1 MEMRCTPTILSGKIK
16 AISSKSHA
24 HRVLICS
31 ALASEPTKI
40 NCNVLSK
47 DITATLECLKMLG
60 VDIKTGENTIFVNP
74 QRFNEKA
81 EIDCDESG
89 STLRFLLPVVSALG
103 IDATINAHG
112 RLPQRP
118 LSPLKEE
125 LEKKGVVFETDNE
138 FPLHITGNL
147 QSGEYELAGNVSS
160 QFVSGLLFALPLLEG
175 DSKIALIPPVES
187 KSYIDMTVATL
198 REFGILIEETEN
210 TYIIKGNQKYISPQE
225 ITIDG
230 DWSNSAFFLCAGA
243 LSKDG
248 VTVSG
253 LNINSTQGDKKILDI
268 LKRMGASVQINN
280 DEITVKKNKLM
291 GTMVN
296 GGDIP
301 DLVPIV
307 SVVGAMCDNGVTH
320 IINASRLR
328 LKESDR
334 IATTEALLTKVG
346 AAVSE
351 TDDGLVIW
359 GENDLIGGRVEGA
372 NDHRIVMSAAILSC
386 LCALPV
392 DIVGAEAVEKSYPQF
407 FENFNSLG
415 GKANVINDGK

>member
-1 MEMRCTPTILSGKIK
+1 MEMRCTPAILSGKIK

-24 HRVLICS
+24 HRVFICS
-31 ALASEPTKI
+31 ALSNEPTKI

-47 DITATLECLKMLG
+47 DITATLKCLEQLG
-60 VDIKTGENTIFVNP
+60 ADIKTEENTIFVNP
-74 QRFNEKA
+74 QTFNEKT
-81 EIDCDESG
+81 EIDCGESG
-89 STLRFLLPVVSALG
+89 STLRFLLPLVSALG
-103 IDATINAHG
+103 IDTTINAHG
-112 RLPQRP
+112 RLPERP

-138 FPLHITGNL
+138 FPLHITGKL
-147 QSGEYELAGNVSS
+147 QSGEYELAGNISS
-160 QFVSGLLFALPLLEG
+160 QFISGLLFALPLLEG
-175 DSKIALIPPVES
+175 DSQITLIPPVES
-187 KSYIDMTVATL
+187 KPYIDMTVATL
-198 REFGILIEETEN
+198 HDFGILIEEAEN
-210 TYIIKGNQKYISPQE
+210 TYIIKGNQKYISPKE
-225 ITIDG
+225 INVEG

-248 VTVSG
+248 VTVTG
-253 LNINSTQGDKKILDI
+253 LNTNSTQGDKKILDI
-268 LKRMGASVQINN
+268 LKRMGASVEVNN

-301 DLVPIV
+301 DLVPIA
-307 SVVGAMCDNGVTH
+307 SVMGAMCDKGVTH
-320 IINASRLR
+320 IVNASRLR

-334 IATTEALLTKVG
+334 IATTESLLTKVG

-392 DIVGAEAVEKSYPQF
+392 DIVGAEAVGKSYPHF
-407 FENFNSLG
+407 FEDFNSLG
-415 GKANVINDGK
+415 GKANVINNGK

>member
-1 MEMRCTPTILSGKIK
+1 MEVRCTPKVLSGKIK

-31 ALASEPTKI
+31 ALCNEPTKI
-40 NCNVLSK
+40 SCNVLSK
-47 DITATLECLKMLG
+47 DITATLECLKSMG
-60 VDIKTGENTIFVNP
+60 IEIKIENDVILVIPKEFKK
-74 QRFNEKA
+74 KA
-81 EIDCDESG
+81 EIDCGESG
-89 STLRFLLPVVSALG
+89 STLRFLLPLVSALG
-103 IDATINAHG
+103 MDTTITAHG

-125 LEKKGVVFETDNE
+125 MEKKGVAFKTDNE
-138 FPLHITGNL
+138 FPLHITGEL

-160 QFVSGLLFALPLLEG
+160 QFISGLLFALPLLKG
-175 DSKIALIPPVES
+175 DSKIKLIPPVES
-187 KSYIDMTVATL
+187 KSYIDITVATL
-198 REFGILIEETEN
+198 RDFGIEIQEAEN
-210 TYIIKGNQKYISPQE
+210 TYIVKGNQKYQSPKE
-225 ITIDG
+225 ITVDG
-230 DWSNSAFFLCAGA
+230 DWSDSAFFLCAGA

-253 LNINSTQGDKKILDI
+253 LDMNSTQGDRKILDI
-268 LKRMGASVQINN
+268 LKRMGASVEIC
-280 DEITVKKNKLM
+280 DKEITVKKNKLM

-307 SVVGAMCDNGVTH
+307 SVMAAMCDKGVTH
-320 IINASRLR
+320 IVNASRLR

-334 IATTEALLTKVG
+334 IATTEALLSKVG

-359 GENDLIGGRVEGA
+359 GENYLIGGRVEGA
-372 NDHRIVMSAAILSC
+372 NDHRIVMSAAILSS
-386 LCALPV
+386 LCVLPV
-392 DIVGAEAVEKSYPQF
+392 DIVGAEAVEKSYPHF
-407 FENFNSLG
+407 FEDFNSLG
-415 GKANVINDGK
+415 GEANVINNGK

>member
-1 MEMRCTPTILSGKIK
+1 MEMRCTPAILSGKIK

-47 DITATLECLKMLG
+47 DITATVECLKMLG
-60 VDIKTGENTIFVNP
+60 AEIKIEENTLFVNP
-74 QRFNEKA
+74 QKFSEKA
-81 EIDCDESG
+81 EIDCGESG

-103 IDATINAHG
+103 IDTTINAHG
-112 RLPQRP
+112 RLPERP

-125 LEKKGVVFETDNE
+125 LEKKGVVFKTDNKY
-138 FPLHITGNL
+138 PLHITGNL
-147 QSGEYELAGNVSS
+147 QRGEYELAGNVSS
-160 QFVSGLLFALPLLEG
+160 QFVSGLLFALPLLDG
-175 DSKIALIPPVES
+175 DSKISLIPPVES

-198 REFGILIEETEN
+198 RDFGILIEETEN
-210 TYIIKGNQKYISPQE
+210 TYIIKGNQKYISPKE
-225 ITIDG
+225 ITIEG

-268 LKRMGASVQINN
+268 LKRMGASVEVN

-307 SVVGAMCDNGVTH
+307 SVMGAMCDKGVTH
-320 IINASRLR
+320 IVNASRLR

-392 DIVGAEAVEKSYPQF
+392 DIVDAEAVNKSYPHF
-407 FENFNSLG
+407 FEDFNSLG

>member
-1 MEMRCTPTILSGKIK
+1 MEMRCTPAILSGKIK

-31 ALASEPTKI
+31 ALANEPTKI

-60 VDIKTGENTIFVNP
+60 ADIKTEENTIFVNP
-74 QRFNEKA
+74 QKFNEKA
-81 EIDCDESG
+81 EIDCGESG
-89 STLRFLLPVVSALG
+89 STLRFLLPLVSALR
-103 IDATINAHG
+103 IDTIINAHG
-112 RLPQRP
+112 RLPERP
-118 LSPLKEE
+118 LSQLKEE
-125 LEKKGVVFETDNE
+125 LEKKGVVFHKNNE
-138 FPLHITGNL
+138 YPLHITGNL
-147 QSGEYELAGNVSS
+147 QSGDFELAGNISS
-160 QFVSGLLFALPLLEG
+160 QFVSGLLFALPLLKG
-175 DSKIALIPPVES
+175 DSKIRLIPPVES
-187 KSYIDMTVATL
+187 KSYIDITVETL
-198 REFGILIEETEN
+198 RDFGIIVEETEN
-210 TYIIKGNQKYISPQE
+210 TYIIKGNQKYISPKE
-225 ITIDG
+225 ITIEG

-253 LNINSTQGDKKILDI
+253 LDINSTQGDKKILDI
-268 LKRMGASVQINN
+268 LKRMGASVEING

-301 DLVPIV
+301 DLVPVV
-307 SVVGAMCDNGVTH
+307 SVMGAMCDKGVTH
-320 IINASRLR
+320 IVNASRLR

-334 IATTEALLTKVG
+334 IATTESLLSKVG

-359 GENDLIGGRVEGA
+359 GENDLIGGRADGA
-372 NDHRIVMSAAILSC
+372 NDHRIVMSAAIFSS

-392 DIVGAEAVEKSYPQF
+392 DIVGAEAVSKSYPHF
-407 FENFNSLG
+407 FEDFNSLG

>member
-1 MEMRCTPTILSGKIK
+1 MEMRCTPAILSGKIK

-31 ALASEPTKI
+31 ALANEPTKI

-47 DITATLECLKMLG
+47 DITATLECLKMFG
-60 VDIKTGENTIFVNP
+60 ADIKTEENGIFVNP
-74 QRFNEKA
+74 QKFSKKA
-81 EIDCDESG
+81 EIDCGESG
-89 STLRFLLPVVSALG
+89 STLRFLLPLVSALG
-103 IDATINAHG
+103 IDTTINAHG
-112 RLPQRP
+112 RLPERP

-125 LEKKGVVFETDNE
+125 LEKKGVAFEKGDKY
-138 FPLHITGNL
+138 PLHITGNL

-175 DSKIALIPPVES
+175 DSKIKLIPPVES
-187 KSYIDMTVATL
+187 KPYIDMTVATL
-198 REFGILIEETEN
+198 RNFGIFIEETEN
-210 TYIIKGNQKYISPQE
+210 TYIIKGNQKYISPEE
-225 ITIDG
+225 ITIEG

-253 LNINSTQGDKKILDI
+253 LDINSTQGDKKILGI
-268 LKRMGASVQINN
+268 LKRMGASVEVNN

-307 SVVGAMCDNGVTH
+307 SVMGAMCDKGVTH
-320 IINASRLR
+320 IVNASRLR

-351 TDDGLVIW
+351 TDDGLVVW

-386 LCALPV
+386 LCSLPV
-392 DIVGAEAVEKSYPQF
+392 DIVGAEATQKSYPLF
-407 FENFNSLG
+407 FEDFNSLG

>member
-1 MEMRCTPTILSGKIK
+1 MEMRCTPAILSGKIK

-40 NCNVLSK
+40 ICNVLSK
-47 DITATLECLKMLG
+47 DITATVECLKMLG
-60 VDIKTGENTIFVNP
+60 AEIKIEENTLFVNP
-74 QRFNEKA
+74 QKFSEKA
-81 EIDCDESG
+81 EIDCGESG

-103 IDATINAHG
+103 IDTTINAHG
-112 RLPQRP
+112 RLPERP

-125 LEKKGVVFETDNE
+125 LEKKGVVFETDNKY
-138 FPLHITGNL
+138 PLHITGNL

-160 QFVSGLLFALPLLEG
+160 QFVSGLLFALPLLDG
-175 DSKIALIPPVES
+175 DSKISLIPPVES

-198 REFGILIEETEN
+198 RDFGILIEETEN
-210 TYIIKGNQKYISPQE
+210 TYIIKGNQKYISPKE
-225 ITIDG
+225 ITIEG

-268 LKRMGASVQINN
+268 LKRMGASVEVN
-280 DEITVKKNKLM
+280 DEITVKKSKLM

-307 SVVGAMCDNGVTH
+307 SVMGAMCDKGVTH
-320 IINASRLR
+320 IVNASRLR

-334 IATTEALLTKVG
+334 IATTEALLTKAG

-392 DIVGAEAVEKSYPQF
+392 DIVGAEAVNKSYPHF
-407 FENFNSLG
+407 FEDFNSLG

>member
-1 MEMRCTPTILSGKIK
+1 MEMRCTPAILSGKIK

-31 ALASEPTKI
+31 ALANEPTKI
-40 NCNVLSK
+40 ICNVLSK
-47 DITATLECLKMLG
+47 DITATVECLKMLG
-60 VDIKTGENTIFVNP
+60 AEIKIEENTLFVNP
-74 QRFNEKA
+74 QKFSEKA
-81 EIDCDESG
+81 EIDCGESG

-103 IDATINAHG
+103 IDTTINAHG
-112 RLPQRP
+112 RLPERP

-125 LEKKGVVFETDNE
+125 LEKKGVVFKTDNE

-160 QFVSGLLFALPLLEG
+160 QFVSGLLFALPLLDG
-175 DSKIALIPPVES
+175 DSKISLIPPVES

-198 REFGILIEETEN
+198 RDFGILIEETEN
-210 TYIIKGNQKYISPQE
+210 TYIIKGNQKYISPKE
-225 ITIDG
+225 ITIEG
-230 DWSNSAFFLCAGA
+230 DWSNSTFFLCAGA

-268 LKRMGASVQINN
+268 LKRMGASIEVND

-307 SVVGAMCDNGVTH
+307 SVMGAMCDKGVTH
-320 IINASRLR
+320 IVNASRLR

-392 DIVGAEAVEKSYPQF
+392 DIVDAEAVNKSYPHF
-407 FENFNSLG
+407 FEDFNSLG

>member
-1 MEMRCTPTILSGKIK
+1 MEMRCTPAILSGKIK

-31 ALASEPTKI
+31 ALANEPTKI

-60 VDIKTGENTIFVNP
+60 ADIKTEENTIFVNP
-74 QRFNEKA
+74 QKFNEKA
-81 EIDCDESG
+81 EIDCGESG
-89 STLRFLLPVVSALG
+89 STLRFLLPLVSALR
-103 IDATINAHG
+103 IDTTINAHG
-112 RLPQRP
+112 RLPERP

-125 LEKKGVVFETDNE
+125 LEKKGVVFHKNNE
-138 FPLHITGNL
+138 YPLHITGNL
-147 QSGEYELAGNVSS
+147 QSGDFELAGNISS
-160 QFVSGLLFALPLLEG
+160 QFISGLLFALPLLKG
-175 DSKIALIPPVES
+175 DSKIRLIPPVES
-187 KSYIDMTVATL
+187 KPYIDMTVATL
-198 REFGILIEETEN
+198 RDFGILIEETEN
-210 TYIIKGNQKYISPQE
+210 TYIIKGNQKYISPKE
-225 ITIDG
+225 ITIEG

-253 LNINSTQGDKKILDI
+253 LDINSTQGDKKILDI
-268 LKRMGASVQINN
+268 LKRMGASVEING

-301 DLVPIV
+301 DLVPVV
-307 SVVGAMCDNGVTH
+307 SVMGAMCDKGVTH
-320 IINASRLR
+320 IVNASRLR

-334 IATTEALLTKVG
+334 IATTESLLSKVG

-359 GENDLIGGRVEGA
+359 GENDLIGGRVDGA
-372 NDHRIVMSAAILSC
+372 NDHRIVMSAAVFSS

-392 DIVGAEAVEKSYPQF
+392 DIVGAEAVSKSYPHF
-407 FENFNSLG
+407 FEDFNSLG

>member
-1 MEMRCTPTILSGKIK
+1 MEMRCTPAILSGKIK

-24 HRVLICS
+24 HRVLICA
-31 ALASEPTKI
+31 ALSNEPTKI
-40 NCNVLSK
+40 SCNVLSK
-47 DITATLECLKMLG
+47 DITATVECLKNLG
-60 VDIKTGENTIFVNP
+60 AGISINGDEILVTPKG
-74 QRFNEKA
+74 FNKKA
-81 EIDCDESG
+81 EIDCGESG
-89 STLRFLLPVVSALG
+89 STLRFLLPLVSALG
-103 IDATINAHG
+103 IDTTINAHG
-112 RLPQRP
+112 RLPERP

-125 LEKKGVVFETDNE
+125 LEKKGVVFKTDNE
-138 FPLHITGNL
+138 YPLHITGNL

-160 QFVSGLLFALPLLEG
+160 QFVSGLLFALPLLDG
-175 DSKIALIPPVES
+175 DSKISLIPPVES

-198 REFGILIEETEN
+198 RDFGILIEEAEN
-210 TYIIKGNQKYISPQE
+210 TYIIKGNQKYISPRE

-268 LKRMGASVQINN
+268 LKRMGASVEINN

-307 SVVGAMCDNGVTH
+307 SVMGAMCDKGVTH
-320 IINASRLR
+320 IVNASRLR

-334 IATTEALLTKVG
+334 IATTEALLTKAG

-359 GENDLIGGRVEGA
+359 GENDLIGGRVDGA

-392 DIVGAEAVEKSYPQF
+392 DIVGAEAVEKSYPHF
-407 FENFNSLG
+407 FEDFNRLG

>member
-1 MEMRCTPTILSGKIK
+1 MEMRCTPAILSGKIK

-31 ALASEPTKI
+31 ALANEPTKI

-47 DITATLECLKMLG
+47 DITATLECLEQLG
-60 VDIKTGENTIFVNP
+60 AEIKTEENTIFVTP
-74 QRFNEKA
+74 QTFSKKT
-81 EIDCDESG
+81 EIDCAESG
-89 STLRFLLPVVSALG
+89 STLRFLLPLVSALG
-103 IDATINAHG
+103 IDSTINAHG
-112 RLPQRP
+112 RLSERP

-125 LEKKGVVFETDNE
+125 MEKKGVVFETDNE
-138 FPLHITGNL
+138 FPLHITGKL
-147 QSGEYELAGNVSS
+147 QSGEYELTGNISS
-160 QFVSGLLFALPLLEG
+160 QFISGLLFALPLLEG
-175 DSKIALIPPVES
+175 DSQITLIPPVES
-187 KSYIDMTVATL
+187 KPYIDMTVATL
-198 REFGILIEETEN
+198 RDFGILVEEAEN
-210 TYIIKGNQKYISPQE
+210 TYIIKGNQKYISPKE
-225 ITIDG
+225 ITIEG

-253 LNINSTQGDKKILDI
+253 LNINSIQGDKKVLDI
-268 LKRMGASVQINN
+268 LKRMGASVEVNN

-307 SVVGAMCDNGVTH
+307 SVMGAMCDKGVTH
-320 IINASRLR
+320 IVNASRLR

-372 NDHRIVMSAAILSC
+372 NDHRVVMSAAILSC

-392 DIVGAEAVEKSYPQF
+392 DIVDAETVEKSYPHF
-407 FENFNSLG
+407 FEDFNSLG
-415 GKANVINDGK
+415 GKANVINNGK

>member
-1 MEMRCTPTILSGKIK
+1 MEMRCTPAFLSGKIK

-31 ALASEPTKI
+31 ALSNESTKI
-40 NCNVLSK
+40 SCNVLSK
-47 DITATLECLKMLG
+47 DITATVECLKNMG
-60 VDIKTGENTIFVNP
+60 ADISINGDEILVTPKD
-74 QRFNEKA
+74 FNKKA
-81 EIDCDESG
+81 EIDCGESG
-89 STLRFLLPVVSALG
+89 STLRFLLPLVSALG
-103 IDATINAHG
+103 IDTTINAHG
-112 RLPQRP
+112 RLPERP

-125 LEKKGVVFETDNE
+125 LEKKGVTFETDNK
-138 FPLHITGNL
+138 FPLHLTGEL

-160 QFVSGLLFALPLLEG
+160 QFISGLLFALPLLNG
-175 DSKIALIPPVES
+175 DSKIKLIPPIES
-187 KSYIDMTVATL
+187 KSYIDITVATL
-198 REFGILIEETEN
+198 RGFGIEIEEAEN
-210 TYIIKGNQKYISPQE
+210 AYIIKGNQKYISPKE
-225 ITIDG
+225 ITVDG

-248 VTVSG
+248 VTVTG
-253 LNINSTQGDKKILDI
+253 LNTNSTQGDRKILEI
-268 LKRMGASVQINN
+268 LKRLGASVEINET
-280 DEITVKKNKLM
+280 EITVKKNKLM

-301 DLVPIV
+301 DLVPII
-307 SVVGAMCDNGVTH
+307 SVMGAMCDKGVTH

-334 IATTEALLTKVG
+334 IATTEALLSKVG

-359 GENDLIGGRVEGA
+359 GENDLIGGRVDGA

-386 LCALPV
+386 LCSLPV
-392 DIVGAEAVEKSYPQF
+392 DIVGAEAVDKSYPHF
-407 FENFNSLG
+407 FEDFNSLG

>member
-1 MEMRCTPTILSGKIK
+1 MEMRCTPAILSGKIK

-31 ALASEPTKI
+31 ALANEPTKI

-60 VDIKTGENTIFVNP
+60 ADIKTEENTIFVNP
-74 QRFNEKA
+74 QKINDKA
-81 EIDCDESG
+81 EIDCGESG
-89 STLRFLLPVVSALG
+89 STLRFLLPLVSALG
-103 IDATINAHG
+103 IDTTINAHG
-112 RLPQRP
+112 RLPERP

-125 LEKKGVVFETDNE
+125 LEKKGVVFQKDNE
-138 FPLHITGNL
+138 YPLHITGNL
-147 QSGEYELAGNVSS
+147 QSGDFELAGNISS
-160 QFVSGLLFALPLLEG
+160 QFVSGLLFALPLLKG
-175 DSKIALIPPVES
+175 DSKIRLIPPVES
-187 KSYIDMTVATL
+187 KPYIDMTVATL
-198 REFGILIEETEN
+198 RDFGILIEETEN
-210 TYIIKGNQKYISPQE
+210 TYIIKGNQKYISPKE
-225 ITIDG
+225 ITIEG

-253 LNINSTQGDKKILDI
+253 IDTNSTQGDKKILDI
-268 LKRMGASVQINN
+268 LKRMGASVEVNN

-301 DLVPIV
+301 DLVPVV
-307 SVVGAMCDNGVTH
+307 SVMGAMCDKGVTH
-320 IINASRLR
+320 IVNASRLR

-334 IATTEALLTKVG
+334 IATTESLLSKVG

-372 NDHRIVMSAAILSC
+372 NDHRIVMSAAIFSS

-392 DIVGAEAVEKSYPQF
+392 DIVGAEAVSKSYPHF
-407 FENFNSLG
+407 FEDFNSLG

>member
-1 MEMRCTPTILSGKIK
+1 MEMRCTPAILSGKIK

-47 DITATLECLKMLG
+47 DITATVECLKNLG
-60 VDIKTGENTIFVNP
+60 AGISINGDEILVTPKV
-74 QRFNEKA
+74 FNKKA
-81 EIDCDESG
+81 EIDCGESG
-89 STLRFLLPVVSALG
+89 STLRFLLPLVSALG
-103 IDATINAHG
+103 IDTTINAHG
-112 RLPQRP
+112 RLPERP

-125 LEKKGVVFETDNE
+125 LEKKGVTFETDNE
-138 FPLHITGNL
+138 FPLQITGKL

-160 QFVSGLLFALPLLEG
+160 QFVSGLLLALPLLNG
-175 DSKIALIPPVES
+175 DSKVKLIPPIES
-187 KSYIDMTVATL
+187 KSYIDITVATL
-198 REFGILIEETEN
+198 RDFGIEIEEAEN
-210 TYIIKGNQKYISPQE
+210 TYIIKGNQKYISPRE

-268 LKRMGASVQINN
+268 LKRMGASVEVND

-307 SVVGAMCDNGVTH
+307 SVMGAMCDKGVTH
-320 IINASRLR
+320 IVNASRLR

-392 DIVGAEAVEKSYPQF
+392 DIVDAEAVNKSYPHF
-407 FENFNSLG
+407 FEDFNSLG

>member
-1 MEMRCTPTILSGKIK
+1 MEMRCTPAILSGKIK

-31 ALASEPTKI
+31 ALADELTKI

-60 VDIKTGENTIFVNP
+60 ADIKTEENTILVTP
-74 QRFNEKA
+74 QKFREKA
-81 EIDCDESG
+81 EIDCGESG

-103 IDATINAHG
+103 VDATIIAHG
-112 RLPQRP
+112 RLPERP

-125 LEKKGVVFETDNE
+125 LEKKGVIFQTDKE
-138 FPLHITGNL
+138 FPLHITGKL
-147 QSGEYELAGNVSS
+147 QSGEYELAGNISS
-160 QFVSGLLFALPLLEG
+160 QFISGLLFALPLLDG
-175 DSKIALIPPVES
+175 DSKISLIPPAQS
-187 KSYIDMTVATL
+187 KPYIDMTIETL
-198 REFGILIEETEN
+198 RGFGIEIREEEN
-210 TYIIKGNQKYISPQE
+210 TYIIKGNQKYISPKE

-243 LSKDG
+243 ISNDG

-253 LNINSTQGDKKILDI
+253 LNVNSAQGDKKILDI
-268 LKRMGASVQINN
+268 LKRMGATVQINKN
-280 DEITVKKNKLM
+280 EITVKKNKLM

-307 SVVGAMCDNGVTH
+307 SVMGAMCDKGVTH
-320 IINASRLR
+320 IVNASRLR

-359 GENDLIGGRVEGA
+359 GENELIGGRVEGA

-386 LCALPV
+386 LCSLPV
-392 DIVGAEAVEKSYPQF
+392 DIFGVEAVEKSYPHF
-407 FENFNSLG
+407 FEDFNSLG
-415 GKANVINDGK
+415 GKANVINDGE

>member
-1 MEMRCTPTILSGKIK
+1 MEMRCTPAILSGKIK

-31 ALASEPTKI
+31 ALADEPTKI

-60 VDIKTGENTIFVNP
+60 ADIKTEENTILVTPRKF
-74 QRFNEKA
+74 REKA

-103 IDATINAHG
+103 VDTTIIAHG
-112 RLPQRP
+112 RLPERP

-125 LEKKGVVFETDNE
+125 LEKKGITFETGNE
-138 FPLHITGNL
+138 FPLHITGKL
-147 QSGEYELAGNVSS
+147 QSGEYELAGNISS
-160 QFVSGLLFALPLLEG
+160 QFISGLLFALPLLDGE
-175 DSKIALIPPVES
+175 SIIKLIPPIQS
-187 KSYIDMTVATL
+187 KPYIDMTVATL
-198 REFGILIEETEN
+198 RDFGIIIEEAEN
-210 TYIIKGNQKYISPQE
+210 TYIIKGKQKYVSPKE
-225 ITIDG
+225 ITIEG

-243 LSKDG
+243 ISNDG

-253 LNINSTQGDKKILDI
+253 LNANSAQGDKKILDI

-307 SVVGAMCDNGVTH
+307 SVMGAMCDKGVTH
-320 IINASRLR
+320 IVNASRLR

-334 IATTEALLTKVG
+334 IATTEALLSKVG

-359 GENDLIGGRVEGA
+359 GENELIGGRVEGA

-386 LCALPV
+386 LCALPI
-392 DIVGAEAVEKSYPQF
+392 DIVGAEAVEKSYPHF
-407 FENFNSLG
+407 FEDFNSLG

>member
-1 MEMRCTPTILSGKIK
+1 MEMRCTPAILSGKIK

-31 ALASEPTKI
+31 ALADEPTKI

-60 VDIKTGENTIFVNP
+60 ADIKTEENTILVTP
-74 QRFNEKA
+74 QKFREKA
-81 EIDCDESG
+81 EIDCGESG

-103 IDATINAHG
+103 VNATIIAHG
-112 RLPQRP
+112 RLPERP

-125 LEKKGVVFETDNE
+125 LEKKGITFETDNE
-138 FPLHITGNL
+138 FPLHITGKL
-147 QSGEYELAGNVSS
+147 QSGEYELAGNISS
-160 QFVSGLLFALPLLEG
+160 QFISGLLFALPLLDGE
-175 DSKIALIPPVES
+175 SIIKLIPPIQS
-187 KSYIDMTVATL
+187 KPYIDMTIETL
-198 REFGILIEETEN
+198 RGFGIEIREEEN
-210 TYIIKGNQKYISPQE
+210 TYIIKGNQKYISPKE

-243 LSKDG
+243 ISNDG

-253 LNINSTQGDKKILDI
+253 LNVNSAQGDKKILDI
-268 LKRMGASVQINN
+268 LKKMGATVQINN
-280 DEITVKKNKLM
+280 NEITVKKNKLM

-307 SVVGAMCDNGVTH
+307 SVMGAMCDKGVTH
-320 IINASRLR
+320 IVNASRLR

-359 GENDLIGGRVEGA
+359 GENELIGGRVEGA
-372 NDHRIVMSAAILSC
+372 NDHRIVMSAAILSS
-386 LCALPV
+386 LCALPI
-392 DIVGAEAVEKSYPQF
+392 DIVGAEAVEKSYPYF
-407 FENFNSLG
+407 FEDFNSLG
-415 GKANVINDGK
+415 GKANVINNGK

>member
-1 MEMRCTPTILSGKIK
+1 MEMRCTPAILSGKIK

-31 ALASEPTKI
+31 ALANEPTKI

-60 VDIKTGENTIFVNP
+60 ADIKTEENTIFVNP
-74 QRFNEKA
+74 QKFNEKA
-81 EIDCDESG
+81 EIDCGESG
-89 STLRFLLPVVSALG
+89 STLRFLLPLVSALR
-103 IDATINAHG
+103 IDTIINAHG
-112 RLPQRP
+112 RLPERP

-125 LEKKGVVFETDNE
+125 LEKKGVVFHKNNE
-138 FPLHITGNL
+138 YPLHITGNL
-147 QSGEYELAGNVSS
+147 QSGDFELAGNISS
-160 QFVSGLLFALPLLEG
+160 QFISGLLFALPLLKG
-175 DSKIALIPPVES
+175 DSKIRLIPPVES
-187 KSYIDMTVATL
+187 KPYIDMTVATL
-198 REFGILIEETEN
+198 RDFGILIEETEN
-210 TYIIKGNQKYISPQE
+210 TYIIKGNQKYISPKE
-225 ITIDG
+225 ITIEG

-253 LNINSTQGDKKILDI
+253 LDTNSTQGDKKILDI
-268 LKRMGASVQINN
+268 LKRMGASVEVNN
-280 DEITVKKNKLM
+280 NEITVKKNKLM

-307 SVVGAMCDNGVTH
+307 SVMGAMCDKGVTH
-320 IINASRLR
+320 IVNASRLR

-334 IATTEALLTKVG
+334 IATTESLLSKVG

-359 GENDLIGGRVEGA
+359 GENELIGGRADGA
-372 NDHRIVMSAAILSC
+372 NDHRIVMSAAIFSS

-392 DIVGAEAVEKSYPQF
+392 DIVGAEAVSKSYPHF
-407 FENFNSLG
+407 FEDFNSLG

>member
-1 MEMRCTPTILSGKIK
+1 MEMRCTPAILSGKIK

-31 ALASEPTKI
+31 ALANEPTKI

-60 VDIKTGENTIFVNP
+60 ADIKTEENTILVNP
-74 QRFNEKA
+74 QKFNEKA
-81 EIDCDESG
+81 EIDCGESG
-89 STLRFLLPVVSALG
+89 STLRFLLPLVSALG
-103 IDATINAHG
+103 IDTTINAYG
-112 RLPQRP
+112 RLPERP

-125 LEKKGVVFETDNE
+125 LEKKGVVFQKDNE
-138 FPLHITGNL
+138 YPLHITGNL
-147 QSGEYELAGNVSS
+147 QSGDFELAGNISS
-160 QFVSGLLFALPLLEG
+160 QFVSGLLFALPLLKG
-175 DSKIALIPPVES
+175 DSKIRLIPPVES
-187 KSYIDMTVATL
+187 KSYIDITVETL
-198 REFGILIEETEN
+198 RDFGIIVEETEN
-210 TYIIKGNQKYISPQE
+210 TYIIKGNQKYISPKE
-225 ITIDG
+225 ITIEG

-253 LNINSTQGDKKILDI
+253 LDIYSTQGDKKILDI
-268 LKRMGASVQINN
+268 LKRMGASVEVDN

-301 DLVPIV
+301 DLVPVV
-307 SVVGAMCDNGVTH
+307 SVMGAMCDKGVTH
-320 IINASRLR
+320 IVNASRLR

-334 IATTEALLTKVG
+334 IATTESLLSKVG

-359 GENDLIGGRVEGA
+359 GENDLIGGRVDGA
-372 NDHRIVMSAAILSC
+372 NDHRIVMSAAIFSS

-392 DIVGAEAVEKSYPQF
+392 DIVGAEAVSKSYPHF
-407 FENFNSLG
+407 FEDFNSLG

>member
-1 MEMRCTPTILSGKIK
+1 MEMRCTPAILSGKIK

-24 HRVLICS
+24 HRVLICA
-31 ALASEPTKI
+31 ALSNEPTKI
-40 NCNVLSK
+40 SCNVLSK
-47 DITATLECLKMLG
+47 DITATVECLKNLG
-60 VDIKTGENTIFVNP
+60 AGISINGDEILVTPKG
-74 QRFNEKA
+74 FNKKA
-81 EIDCDESG
+81 EIDCGESG
-89 STLRFLLPVVSALG
+89 STLRFLLPLVSALG
-103 IDATINAHG
+103 IDTTINAHG
-112 RLPQRP
+112 RLPERP

-160 QFVSGLLFALPLLEG
+160 QFVSGLLFALPLLNG
-175 DSKIALIPPVES
+175 DSKVKLIPPIES
-187 KSYIDMTVATL
+187 KSYIDITVDTL
-198 REFGILIEETEN
+198 RDFGVEIEEAEN
-210 TYIIKGNQKYISPQE
+210 TYIIKGNQKYISPRE

-268 LKRMGASVQINN
+268 LKRMGASVEVN

-307 SVVGAMCDNGVTH
+307 SVMGAMCDKGVTH
-320 IINASRLR
+320 IVNASRLR

-334 IATTEALLTKVG
+334 IATTEALLTKSG

-359 GENDLIGGRVEGA
+359 GENNLIGGRVDGA

-392 DIVGAEAVEKSYPQF
+392 DIVGAEAVEKSYPHF
-407 FENFNSLG
+407 FEDFNRLG

>member
-1 MEMRCTPTILSGKIK
+1 MEMRCTPAILSGKIK

-31 ALASEPTKI
+31 ALANEPTKI

-60 VDIKTGENTIFVNP
+60 ADIKTEENTILVNP
-74 QRFNEKA
+74 QKFNEKA
-81 EIDCDESG
+81 EIDCGESG
-89 STLRFLLPVVSALG
+89 STLRFLLPLVSALG
-103 IDATINAHG
+103 IDTTINAHG
-112 RLPQRP
+112 RLPERP

-125 LEKKGVVFETDNE
+125 LEKKGVVFQKDNE
-138 FPLHITGNL
+138 YPLHITGNL
-147 QSGEYELAGNVSS
+147 QSGDFELAGNISS
-160 QFVSGLLFALPLLEG
+160 QFVSGLLFALPLLKGE
-175 DSKIALIPPVES
+175 SKIRLIPPVES
-187 KSYIDMTVATL
+187 KSYIDITVETL
-198 REFGILIEETEN
+198 RDFGIIVEETEN
-210 TYIIKGNQKYISPQE
+210 TYIIKGNQKYISPKE
-225 ITIDG
+225 ITIEG

-253 LNINSTQGDKKILDI
+253 LDIYSTQGDKKILDI
-268 LKRMGASVQINN
+268 LKRMGASVEVNN

-301 DLVPIV
+301 DLVPVV
-307 SVVGAMCDNGVTH
+307 SVMGAMCDKGVTH
-320 IINASRLR
+320 IVNASRLR

-334 IATTEALLTKVG
+334 IATTESLLSKVG

-359 GENDLIGGRVEGA
+359 GENDLIGGRVDGA
-372 NDHRIVMSAAILSC
+372 NDHRIVMSAAIFSS

-392 DIVGAEAVEKSYPQF
+392 DIVGAEAVSKSYPHF
-407 FENFNSLG
+407 FEDFNSLG

>member
-1 MEMRCTPTILSGKIK
+1 MEMRCTPAILSGKIK

-31 ALASEPTKI
+31 ALANEPTKI

-60 VDIKTGENTIFVNP
+60 ADIKTEENTILVNP
-74 QRFNEKA
+74 QKFNEKA
-81 EIDCDESG
+81 EIDCGESG
-89 STLRFLLPVVSALG
+89 STLRFLLPLVSALE
-103 IDATINAHG
+103 IDTTINAQG
-112 RLPQRP
+112 RLPERP

-125 LEKKGVVFETDNE
+125 LEKKGVVFHKNNE
-138 FPLHITGNL
+138 YPLHITGNL
-147 QSGEYELAGNVSS
+147 QSGDFELAGNISS
-160 QFVSGLLFALPLLEG
+160 QFISGLLFALPLLKG
-175 DSKIALIPPVES
+175 DSKIRLIPPVES
-187 KSYIDMTVATL
+187 KPYIDMTVETL
-198 REFGILIEETEN
+198 RDFGIIVEETEN
-210 TYIIKGNQKYISPQE
+210 TYIIKGNQKYISPKE
-225 ITIDG
+225 ITIEG

-253 LNINSTQGDKKILDI
+253 LDINSTQGDKKILDI
-268 LKRMGASVQINN
+268 LKRMGASVEING

-307 SVVGAMCDNGVTH
+307 SVMGAMCDKGVTH
-320 IINASRLR
+320 IVNASRLR

-334 IATTEALLTKVG
+334 IATTESLLSKVG

-359 GENDLIGGRVEGA
+359 GENELIGGRADGA
-372 NDHRIVMSAAILSC
+372 NDHRIVMSAAIFSS

-392 DIVGAEAVEKSYPQF
+392 DIVGAEAVSKSYPHF
-407 FENFNSLG
+407 FEDFNSLG